1 MMNLPMTVDLTGK
14 VAAVSGGGG
23 ILCSEMAKA
32 LAACGA
38 KVAVMDR
45 DLAAAQNVVDG
56 IVSDGGEALAVA
68 CDVTDKAIL
77 TQARDTIESTLGP
90 VHLLIN
96 GAGGNHPKG
105 TAAKEMV
112 SDSELR
118 DSIEGSFFEMDSEGL
133 DFVFRLNYQGT
144 VLTTQVFAET
154 MAKRG
159 TGSVINV
166 SSMTAYHPLTKVMA
180 YSNAKAAVN
189 SFTEWLAIHL
199 APAGIRVNA
208 IAPGFFLTQQ
218 NYALLMGDNDTPTPR
233 CQKILDN
240 TPMNRLGKPEELLGA
255 TLYLASDDASGFVTG
270 TVMAIDGGFNAY
282 SGV

>member
-1 MMNLPMTVDLTGK
+1 MRLPLTVDLSGK

-32 LAACGA
+32 LASCGA

-45 DLAAAQNVVDG
+45 DLEAAQVVVDA
-56 IVSDGGEALAVA
+56 IVGAGGEGLAVA
-68 CDVTDKAIL
+68 CDVTDKA
-77 TQARDTIESTLGP
+77 TMVDARETVESILGP
-90 VHLLIN
+90 VEVLIN

-105 TAAKEMV
+105 TSAKEMV
-112 SDSELR
+112 TDTELR
-118 DSIEGSFFEMDSEGL
+118 ESIAGSFFEMDAEGL

-144 VLTTQVFAET
+144 VLASQVFAET

-159 TGSVINV
+159 SGSIINI

-189 SFTEWLAIHL
+189 GFTEWLAVHL
-199 APAGIRVNA
+199 APAGVRVNA

-218 NYALLMGDNDTPTPR
+218 NYSLLMDENDVPTPR
-233 CQKILDN
+233 CQKILDS
-240 TPMNRLGKPEELLGA
+240 TPMDRLGKPEELLGA
-255 TLYLASDDASGFVTG
+255 MLYLASDAASSFVTG
-270 TVMAIDGGFNAY
+270 TVLAIDGGFNAY

>member
-1 MMNLPMTVDLTGK
+1 VDLKGK
-14 VAAVSGGGG
+14 VAAISGGGG
-23 ILCSEMAKA
+23 ILCGAMARA

-38 KVAVMDR
+38 KIAVMDMN
-45 DLAAAQNVVDG
+45 LEAAQVVVDD
-56 IVSDGGEALAVA
+56 IVAAGGEGLAVA
-68 CDVTDKAIL
+68 CDVTDKAVL
-77 TQARDTIESTLGP
+77 TEARNTVESTLGP
-90 VHLLIN
+90 VDVLVN

-112 SDSELR
+112 NDAELR
-118 DSIEGSFFEMDSEGL
+118 ESLAGSFFEMDSAGL

-144 VLTTQVFAET
+144 VLTSQVFAET

-159 TGSVINV
+159 VGTIINI

-189 SFTEWLAIHL
+189 SFTEWLAVHL
-199 APAGIRVNA
+199 APAGVRVNA

-218 NYALLMGDNDTPTPR
+218 NYSLLMGENDTPTPR

-240 TPMNRLGKPEELLGA
+240 TPMGRLGNPDDLLA
-255 TLYLASDDASGFVTG
+255 AALYLASDAASGFVTG

>member
-1 MMNLPMTVDLTGK
+1 MPLPFKVDLSGK
-14 VAAVSGGGG
+14 VAAVTGGGG

-38 KVAVMDR
+38 KVAIMDR
-45 DLAAAQNVVDG
+45 DLENGKTVADAISA
-56 IVSDGGEALAVA
+56 DGGSAIAVA
-68 CDVTDKAIL
+68 CDITDKANM
-77 TQARDTIESTLGP
+77 QGACAAVENELGP
-90 VHLLIN
+90 VDILIN

-112 SDSELR
+112 SSEDLKA
-118 DSIEGSFFEMDSEGL
+118 DLAGSFFEMDSEGL

-144 VLTTQVFAET
+144 VLATQVFSES

-159 TGSVINV
+159 GGCVINI

-180 YSNAKAAVN
+180 YSNAKAAIN

-199 APAGIRVNA
+199 APTGVRVNA

-218 NYALLMGDNDTPTPR
+218 NYSLLMDENDKPTAR

-240 TPMNRLGKPEELLGA
+240 TPMNRLGKPEDLLGA
-255 TLYLASDDASGFVTG
+255 LMYLVSDEASGFVTG